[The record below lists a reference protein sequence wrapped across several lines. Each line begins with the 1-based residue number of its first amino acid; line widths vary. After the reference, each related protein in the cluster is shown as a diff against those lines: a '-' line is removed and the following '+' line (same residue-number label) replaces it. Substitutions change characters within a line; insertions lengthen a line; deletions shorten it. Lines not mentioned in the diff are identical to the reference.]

1 MEEYYELSIK
11 SPAGAPDEIFRV
23 VRCSEDL
30 VKDDN
35 RELYDCINCTLFDVE
50 ELNANKVLLNCFSAV
65 NWTSWK
71 SISSYCKFYNS
82 CVEEFC
88 KQVLSNVY
96 VTCFFQWK
104 TSGITPK
111 FCQRQAKF
119 HQLKYIMALCYNRAI
134 EEPDRL
140 NQYPPFSPQVYGET
154 SFELIQQMVDSIP
167 INSED
172 TFIDL
177 GSGVGQVVLQ
187 VAASTNVKFS
197 YGIEKADYPAQCAVR
212 MDKEFRRWM
221 AFFGKTYQPYEAG
234 FDFIYLIQGDFLAD
248 EYTDIIETSTIVFAN
263 NFAFGP
269 ELDYQLTLRFSRLCE
284 GARVISSKSFCGR
297 TIHLSSIIK
306 LTLLDPVNDGV
317 SWTDKPFS
325 YYVHTIDRSPLLKYF
340 NDLKKGQQSHR
351 TKDRKSASSAST
363 AAAITSTSNS
373 SDGSQAESTTP
384 SVCGGEQPYTPQ
396 SRHSTNTAE
405 ARGSRKRRRRA
416 GYRQGGKAKR
426 CAVREVDATPNMA
439 PSSSPA
445 FTMAEHDG
453 DDGDDESTMDSA
465 QPAPPLPPPPPLPV
479 MFKTEETDE
488 FSGGTSRMTPQS
500 SQCLQQRVGDRPT
513 SPSPISPST
522 SSCSHSDCVSADSD
536 FKVKLEPKMEPSLPS
551 TSSSWSLLHEESFH
565 YHQFRSST
573 SSALRRHPKLT
584 KRMFLRQIS
593 RMRHPVYAKEL
604 KNKEANLKKERQ
616 NLLMS
621 HVTRL
626 EETIKSMHEQGRQQ
640 LAAFTNKLGMLVTT
654 PATFFSEARRIIRH
668 HRDLEAK
675 IVELREELARLADF
689 QRQMAMETQSICE
702 HFESEEGEEDDDEP
716 DAEAAYRPPVAKRPH
731 YPPQLFP
738 ETEMAVLTPPILLP
752 TEEDLSPPQL
762 IAPSIAPPRL
772 TPIPRAHC
780 EGTPPPPPPS
790 PHAEEVC
797 DFTTEI
803 LPPLYRRRHY
813 SLDAVRI
820 EELQARLR
828 HTLPNSNTAQPSA
841 SRIS

>member
-11 SPAGAPDEIFRV
+11 SPAGAPDELFRV

-30 VKDDN
+30 IKDDN

-50 ELNANKVLLNCFSAV
+50 ELNANKVLLNGFSA
-65 NWTSWK
+65 WK
-71 SISSYCKFYNS
+71 A
-82 CVEEFC
+82 
-88 KQVLSNVY
+88 
-96 VTCFFQWK
+96 
-104 TSGITPK
+104 SGITPK

-197 YGIEKADYPAQCAVR
+197 YGIEKADYPAECA
-212 MDKEFRRWM
+212 
-221 AFFGKTYQPYEAG
+221 
-234 FDFIYLIQGDFLAD
+234 LIQGDFLAD

-340 NDLKKGQQSHR
+340 NDLRKGQQSHR
-351 TKDRKSASSAST
+351 TKDRKSAGSAST

-384 SVCGGEQPYTPQ
+384 SVCGGEQPCTPQ
-396 SRHSTNTAE
+396 SRRSTNTAE

-426 CAVREVDATPNMA
+426 CAVREVDATPNMD

-465 QPAPPLPPPPPLPV
+465 QPAPLLPPPLPV

-500 SQCLQQRVGDRPT
+500 GQCLQQPVGDPPT

-551 TSSSWSLLHEESFH
+551 TSSSWSLLHEESPH

-584 KRMFLRQIS
+584 KRMFLRQVG

-604 KNKEANLKKERQ
+604 KNREANLKKERQ

-640 LAAFTNKLGMLVTT
+640 LAAFTNKVQCGMLHHGEEGDNGYWAEKRHVIKDVPHLWNLGMLVTT
-654 PATFFSEARRIIRH
+654 PATFFSEARKIIRH

-689 QRQMAMETQSICE
+689 QRQMAVETQSICE

-738 ETEMAVLTPPILLP
+738 ETEMAVLTPPILIS

-762 IAPSIAPPRL
+762 TAPSIAPPRL

-790 PHAEEVC
+790 PHAEEKVAHQAYRWKFACMYVC
-797 DFTTEI
+797 DFTTEV

-828 HTLPNSNTAQPSA
+828 HTPPNSNTAHPSA

>member
-1 MEEYYELSIK
+1 MEEFYELSIK

-23 VRCSEDL
+23 VRCSGDL

-50 ELNANKVLLNCFSAV
+50 ELNANKVLLNGFSA
-65 NWTSWK
+65 WK
-71 SISSYCKFYNS
+71 A
-82 CVEEFC
+82 
-88 KQVLSNVY
+88 
-96 VTCFFQWK
+96 
-104 TSGITPK
+104 SGITPK

-134 EEPDRL
+134 EEPDKL

-167 INSED
+167 ISGED

-221 AFFGKTYQPYEAG
+221 AFFGKTYQPYE
-234 FDFIYLIQGDFLAD
+234 LIQGDFLAD
-248 EYTDIIETSTIVFAN
+248 DYIDIIDASTIVFAN

-297 TIHLSSIIK
+297 TIRMSDRRLGDLSSIIK

-340 NDLKKGQQSHR
+340 NDLKKGQQGHR
-351 TKDRKSASSAST
+351 TKERKSAGSAST
-363 AAAITSTSNS
+363 TAVTTSTSNS

-384 SVCGGEQPYTPQ
+384 LMCGGGHPRISQ
-396 SRHSTNTAE
+396 SRRSANVAE
-405 ARGSRKRRRRA
+405 PRGSRKRRRR
-416 GYRQGGKAKR
+416 GGCRQGGKAKR
-426 CAVREVDATPNMA
+426 CAMREAGAKSNTA
-439 PSSSPA
+439 SLSSSA

-465 QPAPPLPPPPPLPV
+465 KPAPPPPPPPLLPPPPPPLGIL
-479 MFKTEETDE
+479 KTEGTDE
-488 FSGGTSRMTPQS
+488 FSGDVSRMTPQS
-500 SQCLQQRVGDRPT
+500 GHCPPRPLGDLPT
-513 SPSPISPST
+513 SPSSVSPST
-522 SSCSHSDCVSADSD
+522 SSYSHSDCASADSD
-536 FKVKLEPKMEPSLPS
+536 FKVKLEPKTEPSIPS
-551 TSSSWSLLHEESFH
+551 TSSSWSFLHEDNPH
-565 YHQFRSST
+565 CHHFRFST
-573 SSALRRHPKLT
+573 SSAPRRHPKLT
-584 KRMFLRQIS
+584 KRMLFRQAGRI
-593 RMRHPVYAKEL
+593 RRPMYAKEL
-604 KNKEANLKKERQ
+604 HSKEEHQ
-616 NLLMS
+616 NQLMS

-626 EETIKSMHEQGRQQ
+626 EETIKSMHEEGRQQ

-654 PATFFSEARRIIRH
+654 PATFFSEARKIIRH

-675 IVELREELARLADF
+675 MVELREELARLADF
-689 QRQMAMETQSICE
+689 QRRMAMGTQLNCE
-702 HFESEEGEEDDDEP
+702 RLELDEEGEEVDL
-716 DAEAAYRPPVAKRPH
+716 EATYRPSAAKRPH

-738 ETEMAVLTPPILLP
+738 ETEMTVLTPPTLLP

-772 TPIPRAHC
+772 TPIPRIHC
-780 EGTPPPPPPS
+780 EETPPPPS
-790 PHAEEVC
+790 PHADDEVY
-797 DFTTEI
+797 DFTPEV
-803 LPPLYRRRHY
+803 LPPLYRRRYY

-828 HTLPNSNTAQPSA
+828 HATSNSNSPQPSA